1 MKLSLQI
8 RAILTITLITISSM
22 LFAQTCPTI
31 SNITSSTAVCAGS
44 SISLQVTAT
53 SPGGSPLTYAW
64 FKNGSAIPN
73 ATNFKYDITNF
84 QQSDA
89 DVYFVRVSNACNTP
103 TQSADIR
110 LTLKDKPSITS
121 FSTSPQTIC
130 TGSNYTIQVSGNDN
144 GGGTITYQWKK
155 GASIISNANA
165 ATYTL
170 SNIQSGDAA
179 LYSVTLSNGC
189 GNITSSDFQLNV
201 NQKPSITV
209 NPNPTNVLCAGAT
222 LTLNADVISATS
234 YKWQKDGVDIGN
246 TTKTLT
252 IPSVAA
258 SNAGVYTFVATND
271 CGNST
276 SGTAQVTIKDK
287 PSITSISA
295 PTNVCA
301 GATASLVATVVP
313 NGDNNL
319 TYAWALNGTAVP
331 NGNGA
336 TLVVPNF
343 QAANAGTYSFTV
355 TNSCGSTS
363 SATNN
368 QNVTIQLI
376 TTPSI
381 ATISNQSVCINTS
394 LLVTTTITNLGSI
407 NPTYQWYFNGSAI
420 SGQTSSQLNISN
432 IQTNKAGRYFVTVN
446 NGCTPTISSNEFNV
460 TVLDAPTIQ
469 THPTALT
476 ETCSASSFSLS
487 VAANNTQSYQ
497 WLKNDVAINNATS
510 SSYTIA
516 SVASSDAATYKVVVS
531 NSCGNNVTSNA
542 AVLVVKSAPTVQTS
556 ASSNTLCVGTSHTL
570 QVSAVTN
577 NGGSLTYQWKKGGVN
592 IPNATTASLVLTNLQ
607 TSSTGIYTVDVTNS
621 CGTTT
626 SPDYTITVSQAPII
640 TLDPISQALCAGATA
655 TFTANVTGST
665 SVKWQKNGVD
675 VGNTTTTLSLSN
687 IAAANAG
694 SYTLLATNSCGTTT
708 SAVATLTVNNKP
720 TINSL
725 TSSSPVCAGATATIT
740 SAVTP
745 NGDNNLTYSWSLNG
759 TAVNGNLPTLSIPN
773 FQSANAGTYALVVT
787 NSCGSTTSSATTTL
801 QLQPTPSV
809 ANIAD
814 QTVCQGGTLNVAP
827 TYTNV
832 SGGNVTYQWY
842 FEGNLINNQNT
853 AQLNISNITTSQAGR
868 YFVTVNNGCIPVSG
882 SPFNVNVLNLPTI
895 QTQPTVQTEACVGT
909 NYTLTVNAT
918 NAQTYQWY
926 KNNVA
931 IAGETT
937 NTYSKSVSAS
947 DAGTYKVVI
956 TNGCGYS
963 INSNNAILTVNT
975 LPTIT
980 SSPANTTVC
989 VGQPISA
996 SVSATA
1002 NSGGNLRY
1010 IWTSGGSEIAGATSS
1025 NFTIAK
1031 ASANEN
1037 GKVYT
1042 VSVLNDCNIPVNGG
1056 SFTVTV
1062 GDKPKDV
1069 KITTSIPNNAV
1080 TGNPAVCVGS
1090 PITFSVE
1097 SVSNGYN
1104 PSYTW
1109 YKDDVS
1115 KGISSNSALSIS
1127 SSATTDA
1134 GIYKLSVSNT
1144 CGTTTSNSITIGVHE
1159 KPIIANQPESSITA
1173 CELTTVT
1180 LSGLAQNKP
1189 GTNSAITYTWYY
1201 NNNPF
1206 TLNAPNLI
1214 LTNIKTDETGNYQL
1228 RASNECGAVSS
1239 NTSVLTVVS
1248 KPKYSIITPSSDL
1261 AICSATYQ
1269 TKTISVNIFAI
1280 NGATPSIVW
1289 STSDGSITGY
1299 NTVGNTANV
1308 TVASVGKDATY
1319 NAELSNSCGTTVLQ
1333 NFGVDGIKIKNES
1346 ATPSVTTFTA
1356 HPLTTFCERN
1366 QIKLN
1371 VTTKSSAAETYT
1383 WKLNNVVVITQSGN
1397 TNSSDYTKANSTTA
1411 DQGTY
1416 TVDITNKC
1424 GTLSNAVSIPVTVNP
1439 TPVVAFDVANPVTQ
1453 CLSNNLFN
1461 FTNRTEVANGS
1472 TIDYVWQFGD
1482 GSINTTDINATTHSY
1497 ANSGSYTVGLTGTN
1511 NYGCKNSTT
1520 KAVIVAAE
1528 PRITKQPVGGVVCQ
1542 GNSNLLSAE
1551 INSGGA
1557 TSLTYQWYFN
1567 NQPISNNHSNP
1578 LTLQISSMS
1587 ASNAGTYYLKI
1598 INAQCNLSNESAR
1611 ATVSFQEKPNPSFT
1625 AGGKSLTSCINDAE
1639 FTFINTTP
1647 AVANVSYLWNVSDG
1661 STSRENN
1668 FTYKFASTGIY
1679 EVSLTATAGGCSS
1692 EAVYILGN
1700 RNNQIRVNT
1709 IPTITTDLVSDL
1721 TIKKGE
1727 AINLSV
1733 DASHSYVDGTNPA
1746 PPITYQWYKLPSS
1759 TVIFNDKSFNRIT
1772 SAVISDTGR
1781 YYVNV
1786 RNACGFVRSN
1796 TIKIKVIDKP
1806 SITIQP
1812 IATKVCLDKA
1822 LQLTVDAISND
1833 NSSPLYQWFYQQDL
1847 NAQPV
1852 PIANATGAE
1861 FNIAKFKISDE
1872 GHYYATL
1879 TNSVGTTTSDKVIV
1893 TANDVP
1899 IINSIESIPSI
1910 ESGICINT
1918 ALQLNATVSNIANST
1933 NTISWEQN
1941 GVTLPGQSNLQINFA
1956 AIAKTNNGDL
1966 ILKVAN
1972 ACGTA
1977 SKTVKIKV
1985 IDLPQFTQSPIAVTT
2000 CLNGAANFTAKVQ
2013 SVTDGTPYGFQWLK
2027 NGNTYNGTGIISDEK
2042 LSLSNVQVADAGF
2055 YALQATNACGV
2066 TTSAT
2071 AKLTV
2076 LTAGPTITQQPTE
2089 ISACVGAQKS
2099 ASIIANSEDNIL
2111 TYSWYKNG
2119 ILIAN
2124 EINSQLLFNA
2134 IATSDAGTY
2143 KGVVTNG
2150 CGLTTTSNNF
2160 IIVVK
2165 EKVSLNGTIAN
2176 KELCVGNNLTSDISG
2191 FLNSADINTTYQW
2204 RLNDIDL
2211 TEASAK
2217 TNSLSLLG
2225 ITKVKEGKYSVI
2237 TNNSCGTST
2246 LNLFSL
2252 KVNAAPEITTQPIPG
2267 LVCEG
2272 GSFTNN
2278 IIANNN
2284 SQLPLSYQWL
2294 KDGTVITNNGTAQQL
2309 QLQNISG
2316 VDQGLY
2322 AVRVSNTCGTTL
2334 STSARLSLIGNP
2346 IITQQPAA
2354 INSCSG
2360 LENTATIVATSDD
2373 NRLTYKWFKNGSL
2386 IAGQIGSQLN
2396 FPNITATDAGSYKA
2410 IVTNGC
2416 NLSTTSSD
2424 FLVFVKEKI
2433 ALNGSITN
2441 KQLCVGNTLDVDLSA
2456 YLTGTDV
2463 SSRYQWRLNSID
2475 ITEASAKTN
2484 RIQLLNVA
2492 KTNQGAYSL
2501 IATNG
2506 CGPSTLNLFNLTINT
2521 APEIITQPV
2530 AGFVCEGKTFTNSG
2544 FVANSTQLPLS
2555 YQWFKDGNSITNN
2568 ATAQQ
2573 LVLQNIAAADQGL
2586 YAVRVSNTCGTTLSS
2601 SARLS
2606 LIGNPVITQQPAS
2619 ITSCAGIENIATIVG
2634 SSDDNTLVYKWY
2646 KDGILLADQISNQ
2659 LIFSKILSTDIGAYK
2674 SVITN
2679 SCGLSAT
2686 SNTFQ
2691 VVVKEKVSLNGTI
2704 ADKLLCTG
2712 NNLTSDINS
2721 YLNGKEIGTT
2731 YQWRL
2736 NDIDITD
2743 ISAKTSSLN
2752 ILNINKER
2760 EGKYSVIANN
2770 SCGASTLNLFKL
2782 TVNTAPE
2789 ITTQPVAG
2797 FVCEGKTFTNS
2808 VFVANATQLPLSY
2821 QWFKDGNSITNN
2833 ATAQQLVLQN
2843 IAAADQGLY
2852 AVRVSNTCGTT
2863 LSSSARLSLIGNPV
2877 ITQQPASITSCAGI
2891 ENIATIVGSSDDN
2904 ALVYKWYKDG
2914 ILLADQ
2920 ISNQLIFSKILSTDI
2935 GAYKSVITNSCGLS
2949 TTSNIFQVVVNDK
2962 IKIIEAISNKT
2973 VCVGSDF
2980 ETDLASNLKG
2990 ADLSSKYQWKL
3001 NGIDILSNSAKTNKI
3016 QLLNVTKANSGKY
3029 SILATNNCGAAIID
3043 LFNLGITNLPA
3054 IETHPIEGS
3063 VCENLDW
3070 SNKVVTSNA
3079 DQIGFTYQWY
3089 KDGVALSGATQPTIY
3104 VSNLNSSNKGLY
3116 SVKLSSACG
3125 DVISQSALLQ
3135 VRPTPQID
3143 IALVGTPPMQCI
3155 DNNLFTFKSNIFIS
3169 DNSMVDLTWDFGNG
3183 VTSKQ
3188 SQVSHSYGFA
3198 NDFNVYLFAKSI
3210 YGCKDT
3216 AVQVVSVNTKPVI
3229 TENIVN
3235 QILCTGAQLNYNVD
3249 VKVKPN
3255 EKVGYQWYFNQ
3266 DPILNAVNKSI
3277 SIDNV
3282 QKVNGGN
3289 YKLRITN
3296 ACGITYSTEA
3306 ELKIAEKPIVTVPL
3320 PINYKVCDGFETVL
3334 QPTVFSLLPKTFQ
3347 WYKNELPYVGRESDT
3362 LRIKQFGTQDVA
3374 TYAVSITNKC
3384 GTTYSI
3390 PGNLIMKNIAWSTQ
3404 SLVSDTICYQT
3415 DTKLALK
3422 DFANND
3428 DTLIFSWFKDGLPLT
3443 GVNTKDFSINKF
3455 IINDTG
3461 YYAAKLT
3468 NSCGIL
3474 NVPVAKL
3481 TLNKVNAAFSLD
3493 TLDACKGSLIINGLD
3508 TTRSLFRIRDNYWQI
3523 KELSRTLGSTPGMR
3537 FQFSNSGTYTIR
3549 HAVTD
3554 IKGCNSDTVSKI
3566 VINYGKPTASFT
3578 INDTCMTTPSI
3589 ALNNSVFGHASSKL
3603 TKYTWNFGDTTII
3616 RNTSIVPSYTYK
3628 TAGPKS
3634 LQLIVE
3640 SDSSCVADTMTKKLM
3655 VYGNPVASFVTQD
3668 SCQGFPVLFTN
3679 RSFTQFT
3686 PDSVGRFSWNFDDG
3700 ATSSLRNPQNIFKEY
3715 GAYKIKLTA
3724 FSANCPFL
3732 TDDTTINMTIKSP
3745 RANQVYPRI
3754 QTVKRVVGQM
3764 NAIGNGRSYA
3774 WLPYTGLTDTK
3785 IKNPKFSIT
3794 EDKITYTITI
3804 VDSAGCVNNDKQ
3816 EVWAFTKPDIYLA
3829 TGFSPNNDGVN
3840 DKYKPE
3846 YIEIKILEYFRV
3858 QDSNNRQVFITNS
3871 LTDKWDGTYNGNPLP
3886 PAPYLVSVAGIDI
3899 QGNRIVKQGIVIVV
3913 K

>member
-1 MKLSLQI
+1 MQLSLQI

-31 SNITSSTAVCAGS
+31 SNITSSTAVCAGGN
-44 SISLQVTAT
+44 ITLEVIAT
-53 SPGGSPLTYAW
+53 SPDASALSYAW
-64 FKNGSAIPN
+64 FKNGVAIQN
-73 ATNFKYDITNF
+73 ATTSRYEITNF
-84 QQSDA
+84 QVANA
-89 DVYFVRVSNACNTP
+89 DVYFVKVSNACNTP
-103 TQSADIR
+103 AQSANIR

-155 GASIISNANA
+155 GASNISNSNA

-189 GNITSSDFQLNV
+189 GNVTSSDFQLNV

-319 TYAWALNGTAVP
+319 THAWALNGTAVP

-355 TNSCGSTS
+355 TNSCGSSS

-381 ATISNQSVCINTS
+381 STISNQSVCINTS
-394 LLVTTTITNLGSI
+394 LLVPTTITNLGSI
-407 NPTYQWYFNGSAI
+407 SPTYQWYFNGSAI

-476 ETCSASSFSLS
+476 EACSASRFTLS

-497 WLKNDVAINNATS
+497 WFKNDVAINNATS

-556 ASSNTLCVGTSHTL
+556 ATSNTLCVGSSHTL
-570 QVSAVTN
+570 LVSAVTN

-607 TSSTGIYTVDVTNS
+607 TSSAGIYTVEVTNS

-773 FQSANAGTYALVVT
+773 FQSANAGTYAIVVT
-787 NSCGSTTSSATTTL
+787 NSCGSTTSSATTIL

-809 ANIAD
+809 TNISD
-814 QTVCQGGTLNVAP
+814 QTVCRNSTVNVAP
-827 TYTNV
+827 VYTNV
-832 SGGNVTYQWY
+832 SGSNVTYQWY
-842 FEGNLINNQNT
+842 FEGNALNNQT
-853 AQLNISNITTSQAGR
+853 AAQLNISNIQTTQAGR
-868 YFVTVNNGCIPVSG
+868 YFVTVNNGCNPES
-882 SPFNVNVLNLPTI
+882 SAAFNISVLNLATI
-895 QTQPTVQTEACVGT
+895 QTQPIAQQQLCVGS
-909 NYTLTVNAT
+909 NFTLSVTANNVNS
-918 NAQTYQWY
+918 YQWY

-931 IAGETT
+931 IAGET
-937 NTYSKSVSAS
+937 AS
-947 DAGTYKVVI
+947 SYTKLVTTLDAGTYKVVI
-956 TNGCGYS
+956 SNACGY
-963 INSNNAILTVNT
+963 NVTSNNASLTVNT
-975 LPTIT
+975 SPTIT
-980 SSPANTTVC
+980 SAPSNTTVC

-996 SVSATA
+996 SVSANT
-1002 NSGGNLRY
+1002 NGGGNLKY
-1010 IWTSGGSEIAGATSS
+1010 VWISGNTEIPGATSS
-1025 NFTIAK
+1025 NFTIAR
-1031 ASANEN
+1031 ASANDA
-1037 GKVYT
+1037 KIYT
-1042 VSVLNDCNIPVNGG
+1042 VAVSNDCGTTNGG
-1056 SFTVTV
+1056 NFTVTV
-1062 GDKPKDV
+1062 GDKPTV
-1069 KITTSIPNNAV
+1069 TISTSIPNNET
-1080 TGNPAVCVGS
+1080 TGKPTVCVGS
-1090 PITFSVE
+1090 PISFSVSSE
-1097 SVSNGYN
+1097 SNNYS

-1115 KGISSNSALSIS
+1115 KGTSTSNALTIS
-1127 SSATTDA
+1127 SSATADA
-1134 GIYKLSVSNT
+1134 GTYKLSVANT
-1144 CGTTTSNSITIGVHE
+1144 CGVTTSNPIFVGVHE
-1159 KPIIANQPESSITA
+1159 KPIIVIQPEATITA
-1173 CELTTVT
+1173 CELTAVT

-1189 GTNSAITYTWYY
+1189 GTNSAIVYTWH
-1201 NNNPF
+1201 NNGSPL
-1206 TLNAPNLI
+1206 TPLSANLA
-1214 LTNIKTDETGNYQL
+1214 LTNVNTDQTGNYQL
-1228 RASNECGAVSS
+1228 KVSNECGATTS
-1239 NTSVLTVVS
+1239 NTAVLTVVS
-1248 KPKYSIITPSSDL
+1248 KPKYTILTPASEFS
-1261 AICSATYQ
+1261 ICSATNQ
-1269 TKTISVNIFAI
+1269 TKTLSLNIFTT
-1280 NGATPSIVW
+1280 NGSTPSITW
-1289 STSDGSITGY
+1289 STSDGSISSV
-1299 NTVGNTANV
+1299 NTVGNTSNV
-1308 TVASVGKDATY
+1308 TIAPVGKDATY
-1319 NAELSNSCGTTVLQ
+1319 NAILTNGCGTTTLKYGI
-1333 NFGVDGIKIKNES
+1333 NDGITIKNE
-1346 ATPSVTTFTA
+1346 AAIPSVSSFTV
-1356 HPLTTFCERN
+1356 PPFTTFCEGD
-1366 QIKLN
+1366 QVKLN
-1371 VTTKSSAAETYT
+1371 VKTNSTALETYV
-1383 WKLNNVVVITQSGN
+1383 WKLNNVIKATRQSGT
-1397 TNSSDYTKANSTTA
+1397 TNSSDYNANNSTIA
-1411 DQGTY
+1411 DAGTY

-1424 GTLSNAVSIPVTVNP
+1424 GTVTNAVSIPVTVNP
-1439 TPVVAFDVANPVTQ
+1439 TPVIAFEVTNATSQ
-1453 CLSNNLFN
+1453 CLSGNRFN
-1461 FTNRTEVANGS
+1461 FTNNTVATGGS
-1472 TIDYVWQFGD
+1472 TISYAWDFAD
-1482 GSINTTDINATTHSY
+1482 GTINTTAIASTNHSY
-1497 ANSGSYTVGLTGTN
+1497 INSGTYIVKLTGTN

-1520 KAVIVAAE
+1520 KEIIVIAE
-1528 PRITKQPVGGVVCQ
+1528 PRITSQPTGKVVCQ
-1542 GNSNLLSAE
+1542 GSAYDL
-1551 INSGGA
+1551 IAAVNMGGA
-1557 TSLTYQWYFN
+1557 GSVTYQWYFN
-1567 NQPISNNHSNP
+1567 NQPISNSNN
-1578 LTLQISSMS
+1578 LKYTISSMS
-1587 ASNAGTYYLKI
+1587 GANAGTYYLKVT
-1598 INAQCNLSNESAR
+1598 NAQCNLTAQTENITIAY
-1611 ATVSFQEKPNPSFT
+1611 QERPIASFT
-1625 AGGKSLTSCINDAE
+1625 AGGKSLTTCVNDAE

-1647 AVANVSYLWNVSDG
+1647 TVANVSYLWSIADG
-1661 STSRENN
+1661 VTSNATN
-1668 FTYKFASTGIY
+1668 FTYKFTNTGIY

-1692 EAVYILGN
+1692 ATAYPLGSI
-1700 RNNQIRVNT
+1700 NNKIRINGL
-1709 IPTITTDLVSDL
+1709 PTITKDLA
-1721 TIKKGE
+1721 TTKI
-1727 AINLSV
+1727 INRGAQLLLEV
-1733 DASHSYVDGTNPA
+1733 DATSLKADASVA
-1746 PPITYQWYKLPSS
+1746 PITYNWFKMPSTTAIGS
-1759 TVIFNDKSFNRIT
+1759 NSATFNSIS
-1772 SAVISDTGR
+1772 SAVISDSGR

-1786 RNACGFVRSN
+1786 ANACGFVRSN
-1796 TIKIKVIDKP
+1796 IITINVFDKPTIKI
-1806 SITIQP
+1806 QP
-1812 IATKVCLDKA
+1812 VATKACIDKA

-1833 NSSPLYQWFYQQDL
+1833 NTSPLYQWYYQQDL
-1847 NAQPV
+1847 NTTAVIV
-1852 PIANATGAE
+1852 PGATGPVL
-1861 FNIAKFKISDE
+1861 NIPKFQISNA
-1872 GHYYATL
+1872 GHYYVTL
-1879 TNSVGTTTSDKVIV
+1879 KNSIETTISDKVIV
-1893 TANDVP
+1893 TTDNVP
-1899 IINSIESIPSI
+1899 QINSIITTPSI
-1910 ESGICINT
+1910 ESGICVNT
-1918 ALQLNATVSNIANST
+1918 ALQLNASVSNAANST
-1933 NTISWEQN
+1933 NIISWEQN
-1941 GVTLPGQSNLQINFA
+1941 GVTIPGQSSLQLNFA
-1956 AIAKTNNGDL
+1956 TIGKANNGEL
-1966 ILKVAN
+1966 VLKVAN
-1972 ACGTA
+1972 ACGTT
-1977 SKTVKIKV
+1977 SKILNIKV
-1985 IDLPQFTQSPIAVTT
+1985 IDLPQFTQSPVAVTT
-2000 CLNGAANFTAKVQ
+2000 CVNGSANFIAKVQ
-2013 SVTDGTPYGFQWLK
+2013 PLTEGTPFGFQWLK
-2027 NGNTYNGTGIISDEK
+2027 NGTAYTGTGIISDEK
-2042 LSLSNVQVADAGF
+2042 LSLSNIQAMDAG
-2055 YALQATNACGV
+2055 YYSLQATNACGIAA
-2066 TTSAT
+2066 SAT
-2071 AKLTV
+2071 GKLTV
-2076 LTAGPTITQQPTE
+2076 VAAPPTITQQPIAFNT
-2089 ISACVGAQKS
+2089 CTGAQNTV
-2099 ASIIANSEDNIL
+2099 SIIASSEDNTL

-2119 ILIAN
+2119 NTIAN
-2124 EINSQLLFNA
+2124 EVSSQLRFNT
-2134 IATSDAGTY
+2134 ISTTDAGTY
-2143 KGVVTNG
+2143 KAIVTNG
-2150 CGLTTTSNNF
+2150 CGLSTTSNNF
-2160 IIVVK
+2160 IVVVK
-2165 EKVSLNGTIAN
+2165 EKVSLNAAIAA
-2176 KELCVGNNLTSDISG
+2176 KQLCAGNSLTADISS
-2191 FLNSADINTTYQW
+2191 FLNGADINTTYQW
-2204 RLNDIDL
+2204 RLNTIDL
-2211 TEASAK
+2211 TEVSAK
-2217 TNSLSLLG
+2217 TNTLSLLN
-2225 ITKVKEGKYSVI
+2225 ITKSKEGAYSVI

-2252 KVNAAPEITTQPIPG
+2252 SVNAAPEITTQPIPG

-2278 IIANNN
+2278 VITNN
-2284 SQLPLSYQWL
+2284 STQLPLSYQWL
-2294 KDGTVITNNGTAQQL
+2294 KDGTAIANNASTQQL
-2309 QLQNISG
+2309 ILQNITG
-2316 VDQGLY
+2316 ADQGLY
-2322 AVRVSNTCGTTL
+2322 AVRVSNSCGTTL
-2334 STSARLSLIGNP
+2334 SASARLSLIGNP
-2346 IITQQPAA
+2346 VIIQQPAA

-2360 LENTATIVATSDD
+2360 IENTATIVATSDD

-2386 IAGQIGSQLN
+2386 IAGQIGSQLY
-2396 FPNITATDAGSYKA
+2396 FPNVTATDAGSYKA

-2424 FLVFVKEKI
+2424 FIVFVKEKI
-2433 ALNGSITN
+2433 ALNGTIAN
-2441 KQLCVGNTLDVDLSA
+2441 KQLCVGNTLDVDLAA
-2456 YLTGTDV
+2456 YLTGGDV

-2475 ITEASAKTN
+2475 IPESSAKTT
-2484 RIQLLNVA
+2484 RLQLLNVA
-2492 KTNQGAYSL
+2492 KTNQGSYSL

-2521 APEIITQPV
+2521 VPEITTQPV
-2530 AGFVCEGKTFTNSG
+2530 AGFVCEGKTFTNNVI
-2544 FVANSTQLPLS
+2544 VANAAQTPLS
-2555 YQWFKDGNSITNN
+2555 YQWFKDGNSIANN

-2573 LVLQNIAAADQGL
+2573 LALQNIAAADQGL
-2586 YAVRVSNTCGTTLSS
+2586 YAVRVSNTCGSTLSS

-2606 LIGNPVITQQPAS
+2606 LIGNPAITQQPVS
-2619 ITSCAGIENIATIVG
+2619 ITSCAGTENIVSVVVT
-2634 SSDDNTLVYKWY
+2634 SDDNTLAYKWF
-2646 KDGILLADQISNQ
+2646 KNGILLADQISNQ
-2659 LIFSKILSTDIGAYK
+2659 LVFNKILTSDNGAYK

-2679 SCGLSAT
+2679 SCNLSVT
-2686 SNTFQ
+2686 
-2691 VVVKEKVSLNGTI
+2691 
-2704 ADKLLCTG
+2704 
-2712 NNLTSDINS
+2712 
-2721 YLNGKEIGTT
+2721 
-2731 YQWRL
+2731 
-2736 NDIDITD
+2736 
-2743 ISAKTSSLN
+2743 
-2752 ILNINKER
+2752 
-2760 EGKYSVIANN
+2760 
-2770 SCGASTLNLFKL
+2770 
-2782 TVNTAPE
+2782 
-2789 ITTQPVAG
+2789 
-2797 FVCEGKTFTNS
+2797 
-2808 VFVANATQLPLSY
+2808 
-2821 QWFKDGNSITNN
+2821 
-2833 ATAQQLVLQN
+2833 
-2843 IAAADQGLY
+2843 
-2852 AVRVSNTCGTT
+2852 
-2863 LSSSARLSLIGNPV
+2863 
-2877 ITQQPASITSCAGI
+2877 
-2891 ENIATIVGSSDDN
+2891 
-2904 ALVYKWYKDG
+2904 
-2914 ILLADQ
+2914 
-2920 ISNQLIFSKILSTDI
+2920 
-2935 GAYKSVITNSCGLS
+2935 S
-2949 TTSNIFQVVVNDK
+2949 TTIQVVVNDK
-2962 IKIIEAISNKT
+2962 VKLNESITNKE

-2980 ETDLASNLKG
+2980 ESDLSSNLRG
-2990 ADLSSKYQWKL
+2990 ADLSSRYQWKL
-3001 NGIDILSNSAKTNKI
+3001 NGIDIISNSAKTNKI
-3016 QLLNVTKANSGKY
+3016 QLLKVSKSNTGQY
-3029 SILATNNCGAAIID
+3029 SILATNNCGAATLD
-3043 LFNLGITNLPA
+3043 LFKLSVTNLPS

-3104 VSNLNSSNKGLY
+3104 LANTVLSNKGLY

-3125 DVISQSALLQ
+3125 DVMSQSALLQ

-3155 DNNLFTFKSNIFIS
+3155 DNNLFTFKPNVFIS
-3169 DNSMVDLTWDFGNG
+3169 DNSLVDLTWDFGNG

-3188 SQVSHSYGFA
+3188 SEVSQRYNFA

-3235 QILCTGAQLNYNVD
+3235 QILCAGAQLNFNVD
-3249 VKVKPN
+3249 VRVKPN

-3320 PINYKVCDGFETVL
+3320 PINYKVCENTEIVL
-3334 QPTVFSLLPKTFQ
+3334 QPTIFSLLPTTFQ
-3347 WYKNELPYVGRESDT
+3347 WYKNELPFVGRDSDT
-3362 LRIKQFGTQDVA
+3362 LRIKQFGTKDVA
-3374 TYAVSITNKC
+3374 TYGVSIANKC
-3384 GTTYSI
+3384 GTTFAV

-3404 SLVSDTICYQT
+3404 TLVSDTICYQT
-3415 DTKLALK
+3415 NTKLALK

-3428 DTLIFSWFKDGLPLT
+3428 DTLIFSWFKDGSQLT
-3443 GVNTKDFSINKF
+3443 GANAKDFSINKF
-3455 IINDTG
+3455 FINDTG
-3461 YYAAKLT
+3461 YYTAKLT

-3616 RNTSIVPSYTYK
+3616 RNTSLVPSYTYK

-3655 VYGNPVASFVTQD
+3655 VYGNPVARFVTQD

-3679 RSFTQFT
+3679 RSFTQFA

-3715 GAYKIKLTA
+3715 GAYKVKLTA

-3732 TDDTTINMTIKSP
+3732 TDDTTINMTIKIP

-3754 QTVKRVVGQM
+3754 QTVKRVIGQM
-3764 NAIGNGRSYA
+3764 NAVGNGRSYT
-3774 WLPYTGLTDTK
+3774 WLPFTGLTDTK
-3785 IKNPKFSIT
+3785 IKNPKFSII
-3794 EDKITYTITI
+3794 EDKLTYTITI

-3816 EVWAFTKPDIYLA
+3816 EVWAFNKPDIYLA

-3858 QDSNNRQVFITNS
+3858 QDSNNRQVFITNN

-3886 PAPYLVSVAGIDI
+3886 PAPYLVTVAGIDI
-3899 QGNRIVKQGIVIVV
+3899 LGNRIVKQGIVIVV

>member
-1 MKLSLQI
+1 
-8 RAILTITLITISSM
+8 
-22 LFAQTCPTI
+22 
-31 SNITSSTAVCAGS
+31 
-44 SISLQVTAT
+44 
-53 SPGGSPLTYAW
+53 
-64 FKNGSAIPN
+64 
-73 ATNFKYDITNF
+73 
-84 QQSDA
+84 
-89 DVYFVRVSNACNTP
+89 
-103 TQSADIR
+103 
-110 LTLKDKPSITS
+110 
-121 FSTSPQTIC
+121 
-130 TGSNYTIQVSGNDN
+130 
-144 GGGTITYQWKK
+144 
-155 GASIISNANA
+155 
-165 ATYTL
+165 
-170 SNIQSGDAA
+170 
-179 LYSVTLSNGC
+179 
-189 GNITSSDFQLNV
+189 
-201 NQKPSITV
+201 
-209 NPNPTNVLCAGAT
+209 
-222 LTLNADVISATS
+222 
-234 YKWQKDGVDIGN
+234 
-246 TTKTLT
+246 
-252 IPSVAA
+252 
-258 SNAGVYTFVATND
+258 
-271 CGNST
+271 
-276 SGTAQVTIKDK
+276 
-287 PSITSISA
+287 
-295 PTNVCA
+295 
-301 GATASLVATVVP
+301 
-313 NGDNNL
+313 
-319 TYAWALNGTAVP
+319 
-331 NGNGA
+331 
-336 TLVVPNF
+336 
-343 QAANAGTYSFTV
+343 
-355 TNSCGSTS
+355 
-363 SATNN
+363 
-368 QNVTIQLI
+368 
-376 TTPSI
+376 
-381 ATISNQSVCINTS
+381 
-394 LLVTTTITNLGSI
+394 
-407 NPTYQWYFNGSAI
+407 
-420 SGQTSSQLNISN
+420 
-432 IQTNKAGRYFVTVN
+432 
-446 NGCTPTISSNEFNV
+446 
-460 TVLDAPTIQ
+460 
-469 THPTALT
+469 
-476 ETCSASSFSLS
+476 
-487 VAANNTQSYQ
+487 
-497 WLKNDVAINNATS
+497 
-510 SSYTIA
+510 
-516 SVASSDAATYKVVVS
+516 
-531 NSCGNNVTSNA
+531 
-542 AVLVVKSAPTVQTS
+542 
-556 ASSNTLCVGTSHTL
+556 
-570 QVSAVTN
+570 
-577 NGGSLTYQWKKGGVN
+577 
-592 IPNATTASLVLTNLQ
+592 
-607 TSSTGIYTVDVTNS
+607 
-621 CGTTT
+621 
-626 SPDYTITVSQAPII
+626 
-640 TLDPISQALCAGATA
+640 
-655 TFTANVTGST
+655 
-665 SVKWQKNGVD
+665 
-675 VGNTTTTLSLSN
+675 
-687 IAAANAG
+687 
-694 SYTLLATNSCGTTT
+694 
-708 SAVATLTVNNKP
+708 
-720 TINSL
+720 
-725 TSSSPVCAGATATIT
+725 
-740 SAVTP
+740 
-745 NGDNNLTYSWSLNG
+745 
-759 TAVNGNLPTLSIPN
+759 
-773 FQSANAGTYALVVT
+773 
-787 NSCGSTTSSATTTL
+787 
-801 QLQPTPSV
+801 
-809 ANIAD
+809 
-814 QTVCQGGTLNVAP
+814 
-827 TYTNV
+827 
-832 SGGNVTYQWY
+832 
-842 FEGNLINNQNT
+842 
-853 AQLNISNITTSQAGR
+853 
-868 YFVTVNNGCIPVSG
+868 
-882 SPFNVNVLNLPTI
+882 
-895 QTQPTVQTEACVGT
+895 VGT

-937 NTYSKSVSAS
+937 KTYSKSVSAS

-1010 IWTSGGSEIAGATSS
+1010 IWTSGGSEIPGATSS
-1025 NFTIAK
+1025 NFTISK
-1031 ASANEN
+1031 ASSNEN

-1069 KITTSIPNNAV
+1069 KITTSIPNNTV
-1080 TGNPAVCVGS
+1080 TGNPTVCVGS

-1115 KGISSNSALSIS
+1115 KGTSSNSALSIS

-1134 GIYKLSVSNT
+1134 GIYKLTASNT
-1144 CGTTTSNSITIGVHE
+1144 CGATTSNSITIGVHE

-2521 APEIITQPV
+2521 APEI
-2530 AGFVCEGKTFTNSG
+2530 
-2544 FVANSTQLPLS
+2544 
-2555 YQWFKDGNSITNN
+2555 
-2568 ATAQQ
+2568 
-2573 LVLQNIAAADQGL
+2573 
-2586 YAVRVSNTCGTTLSS
+2586 
-2601 SARLS
+2601 
-2606 LIGNPVITQQPAS
+2606 
-2619 ITSCAGIENIATIVG
+2619 
-2634 SSDDNTLVYKWY
+2634 
-2646 KDGILLADQISNQ
+2646 
-2659 LIFSKILSTDIGAYK
+2659 
-2674 SVITN
+2674 
-2679 SCGLSAT
+2679 
-2686 SNTFQ
+2686 
-2691 VVVKEKVSLNGTI
+2691 
-2704 ADKLLCTG
+2704 
-2712 NNLTSDINS
+2712 
-2721 YLNGKEIGTT
+2721 
-2731 YQWRL
+2731 
-2736 NDIDITD
+2736 
-2743 ISAKTSSLN
+2743 
-2752 ILNINKER
+2752 
-2760 EGKYSVIANN
+2760 
-2770 SCGASTLNLFKL
+2770 
-2782 TVNTAPE
+2782 
-2789 ITTQPVAG
+2789 TTQPVAG

-2904 ALVYKWYKDG
+2904 TLVYKWYKDG

>member
-130 TGSNYTIQVSGNDN
+130 TGSNYPIQVSGNDN

-189 GNITSSDFQLNV
+189 GNVTSSDFQLNV

-476 ETCSASSFSLS
+476 ETCSATSFSLS

-640 TLDPISQALCAGATA
+640 TLDPVSQALCAGATA

-895 QTQPTVQTEACVGT
+895 QTQPNVQTEACVGT

-937 NTYSKSVSAS
+937 KTYSKSVSAS
-947 DAGTYKVVI
+947 DAGIYKVVI

-1010 IWTSGGSEIAGATSS
+1010 IWTSGGSEIPGATSS
-1025 NFTIAK
+1025 NFTISK
-1031 ASANEN
+1031 ASSNEN

-1069 KITTSIPNNAV
+1069 KITTSIPNNTV
-1080 TGNPAVCVGS
+1080 TGNPTVCVGS

-1115 KGISSNSALSIS
+1115 KGTSSNSALSIS

-1134 GIYKLSVSNT
+1134 GIYKLTASNT
-1144 CGTTTSNSITIGVHE
+1144 CGATTSNSITIGVHE

-1611 ATVSFQEKPNPSFT
+1611 VTVSFQEKPNPSFT

-1668 FTYKFASTGIY
+1668 FTYKFTSTGIY

-1709 IPTITTDLVSDL
+1709 TPTITTDLVSDL

-1727 AINLSV
+1727 PINLSV
-1733 DASHSYVDGTNPA
+1733 NASHSYVDGTNPT
-1746 PPITYQWYKLPSS
+1746 PPITYQWYKLPSTS
-1759 TVIFNDKSFNRIT
+1759 VIFNDRNFNSIT

-1796 TIKIKVIDKP
+1796 IIKIKVIDKP

-1956 AIAKTNNGDL
+1956 AIAKINNGDL

-2013 SVTDGTPYGFQWLK
+2013 SVTNGTPYGFQWLK

-2055 YALQATNACGV
+2055 YALQATNACGI

-2124 EINSQLLFNA
+2124 EINPQLLFNA
-2134 IATSDAGTY
+2134 IATTDAGTY

-2217 TNSLSLLG
+2217 TNSLSLVG

-2521 APEIITQPV
+2521 APEI
-2530 AGFVCEGKTFTNSG
+2530 
-2544 FVANSTQLPLS
+2544 
-2555 YQWFKDGNSITNN
+2555 
-2568 ATAQQ
+2568 
-2573 LVLQNIAAADQGL
+2573 
-2586 YAVRVSNTCGTTLSS
+2586 
-2601 SARLS
+2601 
-2606 LIGNPVITQQPAS
+2606 
-2619 ITSCAGIENIATIVG
+2619 
-2634 SSDDNTLVYKWY
+2634 
-2646 KDGILLADQISNQ
+2646 
-2659 LIFSKILSTDIGAYK
+2659 
-2674 SVITN
+2674 
-2679 SCGLSAT
+2679 
-2686 SNTFQ
+2686 
-2691 VVVKEKVSLNGTI
+2691 
-2704 ADKLLCTG
+2704 
-2712 NNLTSDINS
+2712 
-2721 YLNGKEIGTT
+2721 
-2731 YQWRL
+2731 
-2736 NDIDITD
+2736 
-2743 ISAKTSSLN
+2743 
-2752 ILNINKER
+2752 
-2760 EGKYSVIANN
+2760 
-2770 SCGASTLNLFKL
+2770 
-2782 TVNTAPE
+2782 
-2789 ITTQPVAG
+2789 TTQPVAG

-2949 TTSNIFQVVVNDK
+2949 ATSNTFQVVVKEKVSLNGTIADKLLCTGNNLTSDINSYLNGKEIGTTYQWRLNDIDITDISAKTSSLNILNINKEREGKYSVIANNSCGASTLNLFKLTVNTAPEIITQPVAGFVCEGKTFTNSVFVANATQLPLSYQWFKDGNSIANNATAQQLVLQNIAAADQGLYAVRVSNTCGTTLSSSARLSLIGNPVITQQPTSITSCAGIENIATIVGSSTDNALVYKWYKDGILLADQISNQLIFSKILTTDIGAYKSVITNSCGLSATSNTFQVVVNDK

-3125 DVISQSALLQ
+3125 DVMSQSALLQ

-3334 QPTVFSLLPKTFQ
+3334 QPTVYSLLPKTFQ

-3508 TTRSLFRIRDNYWQI
+3508 TTQSLFRIRDNYWQI